1 MVDAPFTKLLQIGIV
16 VDDLEKYMKKYTDD
30 YGIGPWNVHD
40 FNDKTVTE
48 RTVHG
53 ASADYRMRLAL
64 CDFLNVQWELIEPYH
79 GESIYTE
86 FLEEHGPGIHH
97 VAMATSGTHDE
108 TIDLMKSRGVEV
120 NQTGNYG
127 GMGYSY
133 LDLVSELGIVVEIYN
148 PEDGFVHPEPVAQYP
163 E

>member
-1 MVDAPFTKLLQIGIV
+1 MTAAPFTKLLQIGIV
-16 VDDLEKYMKKYTDD
+16 VDDLEKYMKRYTDD
-30 YGIGPWNVHD
+30 YGIGPWIVHD
-40 FNDKTVTE
+40 FNDKMVTE

-53 ASADYRMRLAL
+53 ASVDYRMRLAL

-86 FLEEHGPGIHH
+86 FLEQHGPGIHH

-108 TIDLMKSRGVEV
+108 TVELMKSRGVEI
-120 NQTGNYG
+120 NQTGNFAG
-127 GMGYSY
+127 NGYSH
-133 LDLVSELGIVVEIYN
+133 LDLVPDLGMVVEIYN
-148 PEDGFVHPEPVAQYP
+148 TPDDFVDPEPVMRYP